1 MTLGGRV
8 MILAVASIL
17 TAPAATVFGQTQAP
31 PAAPGASSPHRLFL
45 RFVEDAALVPSY
57 WLEGQARWQTN
68 TGAFGAD
75 EGDASKANMLSATG
89 VFAMNVA
96 EDFEFGGRIGLA
108 HRDPDEGSGETGLT
122 DMDLWGKV
130 SVATE
135 PVAFTA
141 GLLITAPTGSEDKF
155 LGTGETNV
163 EFFGGVRKTFSKVT
177 LAGNLGMRIN
187 QDANFDELELEGQNS
202 FLGGAAVLVEATRN
216 VGLILEYAVESARY
230 EGTGTDA
237 RLLGGFDWSVS
248 EQFLVRGGVGGG
260 LSNGASD
267 FEMIASAAWLF

>member
-1 MTLGGRV
+1 M
-8 MILAVASIL
+8 LA
-17 TAPAATVFGQTQAP
+17 APAAVAFAQTQP
-31 PAAPGASSPHRLFL
+31 PTGATGASSAHRLFL
-45 RFVEDAALVPSY
+45 RFAEDAALVPSY
-57 WLEGQARWQTN
+57 WIEGQARWQTN
-68 TGAFGAD
+68 TGPFAENG
-75 EGDASKANMLSATG
+75 GDASKANLLSATG

-122 DMDLWGKV
+122 DMDVWGKV

-135 PVAFTA
+135 PVVLTA
-141 GLLITAPTGSEDKF
+141 GLLLTAPTGSEDKF

-163 EFFGGVRKTFSKVT
+163 EFFGGLRKDLGKVT
-177 LAGNLGMRIN
+177 LAGNLGLRVN
-187 QDANFDELELEGQNS
+187 QDADFDDLELEGQNS
-202 FLGGAAVLVEATRN
+202 FLAGAAVLVSATRN

-237 RLLGGFDWSVS
+237 RLLGGFDWSAT
-248 EQFLVRGGVGGG
+248 EQFLVRGAVGGG